1 MRGRGKTTLA
11 VMVSLGLVMP
21 DLAFPQAAG
30 PGVGQG
36 NQAAPAAA
44 PQAAAPQAAA
54 PSAAP
59 SAAASD
65 PGTQPSETSG
75 GGSTTIV
82 ESELNWLITNSVSK
96 DFKAAV
102 AECKGYDEVYRIDCL
117 RQNMQRIA
125 NALPDYGEYVKA
137 KRVLANAADKLGG
150 IVDKY
155 ADPKAPRL
163 TPPAGANPRF
173 RLNRSY
179 RAVRRD
185 KVRQAMAEATKVVQE
200 AATQLLRSAENS
212 TARLAHYQS
221 ISVAVGSTKV
231 LLRSL

>member
-1 MRGRGKTTLA
+1 MRGSGKATFA
-11 VMVSLGLVMP
+11 VMISMGLVMP

-30 PGVGQG
+30 PGVGVG

-44 PQAAAPQAAA
+44 APAAA

-59 SAAASD
+59 SATTSD
-65 PGTQPSETSG
+65 SGTQAGETVV
-75 GGSTTIV
+75 GGSNQVIYTD
-82 ESELNWLITNSVSK
+82 LNWLITNRISK
-96 DFKAAV
+96 DFNAAV
-102 AECKGYDEVYRIDCL
+102 TECGRYDEVYRIDCL

-125 NALPDYGEYVKA
+125 DSLPDDGDYSKVK
-137 KRVLANAADKLGG
+137 RILANAAGKLGG

-179 RAVRRD
+179 KAVRRD
-185 KVRQAMAEATKVVQE
+185 KVRQALAEATKVVQE
-200 AATQLLRSAENS
+200 AATQLLRSSENS